1 MVDVID
7 QDDIPHQLYAIDSDK
22 TVATAKSKFAERYD
36 VPYHELNGSIIH
48 NSGDEW
54 SGAHKRAAGKRLCVV
69 VHDE

>member
-7 QDDIPHQLYAIDSDK
+7 QDDILHQLYVIDSDEA
-22 TVATAKSKFAERYD
+22 VSTAKSDFAERYD

-48 NSGDEW
+48 NSGDGW
-54 SGAHKRAAGKRLCVV
+54 SGAYKRAAGKRLCVV